1 MNEDQMHRL
10 MMVAGMTL
18 TIVAGLS
25 TIGLL
30 IATALQYSFATLFS
44 SILLAGVTVASGWA
58 TSFYGHKVT
67 GHPLV
72 FTNEAEREVL
82 TPKQRREL
90 RRARGEVVFDRSMT
104 EVEHERQ
111 NIVHRQIE
119 ASNDPD
125 LPPYETQWTQK
136 EAEVQRQLEERRNHR
151 RDRDEERY

>member
-44 SILLAGVTVASGWA
+44 SVLLAGVTVASGWA

-90 RRARGEVVFDRSMT
+90 RRARGEVVFDRAIT

-111 NIVHRQIE
+111 NIVHRQLE
-119 ASNDPD
+119 ESHDD
-125 LPPYETQWTQK
+125 EKPPYETQWTQK
-136 EAEVQRQLEERRNHR
+136 EAEVQRQLQARRNH
-151 RDRDEERY
+151 DHEEERY